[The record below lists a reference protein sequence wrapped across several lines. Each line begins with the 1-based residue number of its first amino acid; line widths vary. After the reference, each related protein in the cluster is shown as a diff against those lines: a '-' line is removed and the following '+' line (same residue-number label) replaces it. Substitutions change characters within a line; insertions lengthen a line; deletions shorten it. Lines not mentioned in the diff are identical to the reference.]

1 MNTNWMCAYVYV
13 LACVPVLSY
22 IHVWGQPIFRNIENY
37 SNNLWMRIEFS
48 YFCFMRIVRIVF
60 KYLFHLRFLH
70 QFTILISAWLR
81 TTTFKPPRGMPI
93 SCNFVCY
100 FFFRCSAEL
109 RWTMGN
115 TKTIRS
121 DSVTC
126 ACKRLEVWMYLWRK
140 AKQSWAKVDT

>member
-1 MNTNWMCAYVYV
+1 MCAYVYV

-22 IHVWGQPIFRNIENY
+22 IHVCGQPIFRNIENY

-60 KYLFHLRFLH
+60 KYFFHLRFLH

-100 FFFRCSAEL
+100 FFFVVLLNCVEL
-109 RWTMGN
+109 WAIQKQSVRIRWHVRVKGWECQC
-115 TKTIRS
+115 IC
-121 DSVTC
+121 D
-126 ACKRLEVWMYLWRK
+126 